1 VSVVH
6 DDRSN
11 QASAGPLSNAAVATL
26 REDFPALA
34 GSVNGHPLVYL
45 DSAATSQKPRQV
57 LDAER
62 DFAINHTSA
71 VHRGAHTL
79 AGEATELFEAAR
91 GRVAGFVGAHADEL
105 VWTSNATE
113 AINLVA
119 YGISNASLGL
129 GGAAAARFALKAGDE
144 IVVTEMEHHANLVPW
159 QELAARTGA
168 HLRAIRVT
176 DDGLLDLDHAAEL
189 IGDRTRI
196 LAFTHVSNVL
206 GTINPV
212 AVLTAL
218 AHEVGALVMLDA
230 CQSAPNRPLNLHELG
245 VDFAAVSGHKM
256 LGPTGVGALYGRAEL
271 LAGLPPFLTGGSMI
285 TTVTIEKSEYLP
297 PPQRFEAGTQRV
309 SQAIALAAAVDYL
322 DAVGLDRIRDWEAQL
337 GQRLV
342 TGLAEMDGLTVLG
355 PGDGVERAGLASF
368 IVDGVHAHDVG
379 QFLDDRGIATRV
391 GHHCTQPLHRRFGVI
406 ATTRASAYLYT
417 TTDEIDE
424 LLDAVRGVR
433 PFFGVTGQPT
443 QAPSPSPAVSPTV
456 AARSDVNA

>member
-1 VSVVH
+1 MPVSKKHVG
-6 DDRSN
+6 
-11 QASAGPLSNAAVATL
+11 AEAPAGALADGDVA
-26 REDFPALA
+26 RIRADFPALA

-45 DSAATSQKPRQV
+45 DSAATSQKPLPV

-91 GRVAGFVGAHADEL
+91 ERVAGFVGAHANEL

-119 YGISNASLGL
+119 YGISNASFGL
-129 GGAAAARFALKAGDE
+129 GGAAAARFALKPGDE

-168 HLRAIRVT
+168 VVRAIRVT
-176 DDGLLDLDHAAEL
+176 GDGLLDLDHASEL
-189 IGDRTRI
+189 IGARTRI

-212 AVLTAL
+212 TELAAL
-218 AHEVGALVMLDA
+218 AHEVDALVMLDA

-245 VDFAAVSGHKM
+245 VDFAAISGHKM
-256 LGPTGVGALYGRAEL
+256 LGPSGVGALYGRAEL
-271 LAGLPPFLTGGSMI
+271 LADLPPFMTGGSVI
-285 TTVTIEKSEYLP
+285 TTVTIDKSEYLP

-309 SQAIALAAAVDYL
+309 SQGVALAAAVDYL
-322 DAVGLDRIRDWEAQL
+322 EAVGLDRIHDWEAQL

-342 TGLAEMDGLTVLG
+342 TGLAALDGVTVLG
-355 PGDGVERAGLASF
+355 PSEGVERAGLASF
-368 IVDGVHAHDVG
+368 DVDGVHAHDVG
-379 QFLDDRGIATRV
+379 QFLDDRGIAVRV
-391 GHHCTQPLHRRFGVI
+391 GHHCTQPLHRRFGVT

-417 TTDEIDE
+417 TTDEIDSV
-424 LLDAVRGVR
+424 LDAVRGVR
-433 PFFGVTGQPT
+433 PFFGVTGHP
-443 QAPSPSPAVSPTV
+443 APAPPV
-456 AARSDVNA
+456 ARSAAPPAATRWEVNA